1 MSSTEDFFK
10 HIEKGYATK
19 GDFINM
25 GAAMLNGDAVTNA
38 FVKIPLKTLNRHGLI
53 AGATGTGKT
62 KTLQVLAENLSEKG
76 IPVMLMD
83 LKGDLSGIAQ
93 PSPGHEKIDA
103 RHAKIGF
110 DFEAKSFPVEILS
123 LSEQDGV
130 KLRATISEFG
140 PTLLSRILD
149 LTETQ
154 EGIVAV
160 VFKYCDDNKL
170 PLLDLKD
177 FKKVLQYA
185 TQEGKKEFAKDYGR
199 ISTSSTGTIL
209 RKLIEL
215 EQQGADL
222 FFGEKSF
229 EVDDLT
235 RIDKKGRGYINI
247 LRLTD
252 IQDRP
257 KLFSTFMLSLLAEIY
272 ANFPEQGDSDK
283 PELVLF
289 IDEAHLI
296 FKEASKALLDQIE
309 SIVKLIRSK
318 GIGLYFVTQNP
329 TDVPNAVLSQL
340 GLKVQH
346 ALRAFTARDR
356 KAIKL
361 TAENYPESKY
371 YDTKEVL
378 TALGIGEALI
388 SALDEKG
395 RPTPLAATLLR
406 APMSRMDILTDGELK
421 DVIGSSKLVK
431 KYNDII
437 DRESAYEM
445 LNEKIEK
452 AEKLATKEKAKEAS
466 KKTTRRRRSTRHKYQ
481 LLSNQKI
488 SLLMK
493 NFSALLLIMGLLLLN
508 CKKEVDTTYLI
519 TNDSVGTLDRNS
531 LARDIELIYANDSVV
546 KDTTTLNLGNKAK
559 KLKIYEKG
567 GKLLLTL
574 TPSADSIPK
583 IENIRFEDARFAT
596 IEKININSTFKEV
609 QKAYTIKKIIT
620 SFNNLLVL
628 VKESDVYFTI
638 NKEELPASL
647 RYAPSS
653 NIEAV
658 QIPDDA
664 KIKYMMLGWN

>member
-1 MSSTEDFFK
+1 MDNKEKFFE

-19 GDFINM
+19 GDFITM
-25 GAAMLNGDAVTNA
+25 GAGMIDGETVNKA
-38 FVKIPLKTLNRHGLI
+38 FVKVPLKTLNRHGLI

-62 KTLQVLAENLSEKG
+62 KTLQVIAENLSQKG
-76 IPVMLMD
+76 IPVLLMD

-93 PSPGHEKIDA
+93 PSPGHPKIDE
-103 RHAKIGF
+103 RHEAIGLPF
-110 DFEAKSFPVEILS
+110 AASGFPVEILS

-130 KLRATISEFG
+130 RLRATVSEFG
-140 PTLLSRILD
+140 PVLLSRILD
-149 LTETQ
+149 LTVTQ

-185 TQEGKKEFAKDYGR
+185 TGEGKKEFQKEYGR

-209 RKLIEL
+209 RKIIEL

-235 RIDKKGRGYINI
+235 RIDENGNGYINI
-247 LRLTD
+247 IRLTD
-252 IQDRP
+252 IQGKP

-272 ANFPEQGDSDK
+272 ATFPEQGDSDR
-283 PELVLF
+283 PELILF

-329 TDVPNAVLSQL
+329 TDVPDAVLSQL

-346 ALRAFTARDR
+346 ALRAFTAKDR

-361 TAENYPESKY
+361 TAENYPDSEF

-378 TALGIGEALI
+378 TSLGIGEALI

-406 APMSRMDILTDGELK
+406 APMSRMDVLTNTELK
-421 DVIGSSKLVK
+421 NVLKASQLIK
-431 KYNDII
+431 KYNKEI
-437 DRESAYEM
+437 DRESAYEI

-452 AEKLATKEKAKEAS
+452 AQEEAEKEKAKP
-466 KKTTRRRRSTRHKYQ
+466 KTRRTSSRSRSTRM
-481 LLSNQKI
+481 NP
-488 SLLMK
+488 
-493 NFSALLLIMGLLLLN
+493 
-508 CKKEVDTTYLI
+508 
-519 TNDSVGTLDRNS
+519 
-531 LARDIELIYANDSVV
+531 VV
-546 KDTTTLNLGNKAK
+546 KVLTSATFIRGVLGVLK
-559 KLKIYEKG
+559 KV
-567 GKLLLTL
+567 
-574 TPSADSIPK
+574 
-583 IENIRFEDARFAT
+583 IR
-596 IEKININSTFKEV
+596 
-609 QKAYTIKKIIT
+609 
-620 SFNNLLVL
+620 
-628 VKESDVYFTI
+628 
-638 NKEELPASL
+638 
-647 RYAPSS
+647 
-653 NIEAV
+653 
-658 QIPDDA
+658 
-664 KIKYMMLGWN
+664 